1 METAPVFGDLIS
13 CPVKCVAEVGH
24 PKDYRSGSPAT
35 GLSRQ
40 AYDEPTTRTKGK
52 IMVRTILMV
61 IGAIVV
67 ILFILRALG

>member
-1 METAPVFGDLIS
+1 MNRPPE
-13 CPVKCVAEVGH
+13 K
-24 PKDYRSGSPAT
+24 R
-35 GLSRQ
+35 
-40 AYDEPTTRTKGK
+40 GK